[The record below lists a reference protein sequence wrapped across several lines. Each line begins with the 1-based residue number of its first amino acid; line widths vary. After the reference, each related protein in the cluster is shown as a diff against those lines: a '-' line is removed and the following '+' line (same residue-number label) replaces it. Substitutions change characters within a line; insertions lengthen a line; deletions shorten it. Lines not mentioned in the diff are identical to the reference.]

1 MVQPRLGCG
10 KSELFYGWPD
20 SSQPLAVLHTEGNEK
35 GNVNVEEANAIID
48 ILRDVYDRKK
58 VKGTSVGVIA
68 RYNGQKLSLMSRL
81 RELSATDPAFRDWYN
96 QLFIDTVDVFQGAER
111 DFALTVVISFRSVA
125 RLELKKLVVNDDH

>member
-68 RYNGQKLSLMSRL
+68 RYKLGPRNTLCIPGRHSVIICVGCA
-81 RELSATDPAFRDWYN
+81 LSPKIG
-96 QLFIDTVDVFQGAER
+96 L
-111 DFALTVVISFRSVA
+111 
-125 RLELKKLVVNDDH
+125 